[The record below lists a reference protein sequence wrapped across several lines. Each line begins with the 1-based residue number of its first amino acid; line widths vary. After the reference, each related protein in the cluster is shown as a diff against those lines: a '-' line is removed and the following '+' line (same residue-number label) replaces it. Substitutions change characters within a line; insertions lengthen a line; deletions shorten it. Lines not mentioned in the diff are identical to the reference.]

1 MKILFMGTPD
11 FAAGIL
17 KSLISAGHEI
27 TAVVT
32 QPDRPKGRSGA
43 LVFSPVKEVAVSEG
57 IPVLQPERIKRPE
70 ETARLLEYPADI
82 YVVAAFGQILSKE
95 ILEQPE
101 YGCINVHASLLPKY
115 RGASPIQRVILNGEK
130 LTGVT
135 IMQMNEGL
143 DTGDILYSKSLELAP
158 DETFETLHDRLMALG
173 SLAVCEAL
181 DLIGAG
187 KITRFMQDDSFSSYA
202 PLIKK
207 EDGLIDWNTSSA
219 EIYAKVRAFNPWP
232 GAYTYLSGKI
242 LKIWEAA
249 PSDDYA
255 REDASPGEILAVSK
269 DFLTINCK
277 DGALTVTVLQAE
289 GKKRMD
295 VKSYLLGNQIEKG
308 TVLGSSPD

>member
-1 MKILFMGTPD
+1 MGTPD

-32 QPDRPKGRSGA
+32 QPDRAKGRSGEP
-43 LVFSPVKEVAVSEG
+43 VFSPVKEVAVEND

-70 ETARLLEYPADI
+70 ETAKLLEYPADI

-95 ILEQPE
+95 ILEQPRL
-101 YGCINVHASLLPKY
+101 GCINVHASLLPKY
-115 RGASPIQRVILNGEK
+115 RGASPIQRAILNGEK

-173 SLAVCEAL
+173 ALAVNEAL
-181 DLIGAG
+181 DLIGCG
-187 KITRFMQDDSFSSYA
+187 KITRVMQDDSFSCYA
-202 PLIKK
+202 PIIKK
-207 EDGLIDWNTSSA
+207 EDGLIDWSCSSA
-219 EIYAKVRAFNPWP
+219 EIYAKIRAFNPWP
-232 GAYTYLSGKI
+232 GAFTYLGGRM

-255 REDASPGEILAVSK
+255 KEGAECGEILSVSK
-269 DFLTINCK
+269 DFLTVACK
-277 DGALTVTVLQAE
+277 NGALTVTSLQAE

-308 TVLGSSPD
+308 TVLGSLIK

>member
-32 QPDRPKGRSGA
+32 QPDRAKGRSA
-43 LVFSPVKEVAVSEG
+43 EPVFSPVKVVALEND

-70 ETARLLEYPADI
+70 ETAKLLEYPADI

-95 ILEQPE
+95 ILEQPQ

-207 EDGLIDWNTSSA
+207 EDGLIDWNTTSA
-219 EIYAKVRAFNPWP
+219 EVYAKVRAFNPWP
-232 GAYTYLSGKI
+232 GAFTYLGGKM
-242 LKIWEAA
+242 LKIWEAM

-255 REDASPGEILAVSK
+255 RKDALPGEILSVSK
-269 DFLTINCK
+269 DFITVRCGE
-277 DGALTVTVLQAE
+277 GAVSVTSLQAE

-308 TVLGSSPD
+308 TVLGSRNG